1 MASKKNSSDKKDIGS
16 FERSLKRLEE
26 IVEQLEDG
34 SITLDEVMK
43 MYEEGVSLSKQCLEH
58 LSQAE
63 VTLKRLS
70 KDAKGNFDLFEG
82 IDGEENE

>member
-1 MASKKNSSDKKDIGS
+1 MPSKKNSSEKKESGN

-34 SITLDEVMK
+34 NITLDEVMK

-63 VTLKRLS
+63 VKLKRLS